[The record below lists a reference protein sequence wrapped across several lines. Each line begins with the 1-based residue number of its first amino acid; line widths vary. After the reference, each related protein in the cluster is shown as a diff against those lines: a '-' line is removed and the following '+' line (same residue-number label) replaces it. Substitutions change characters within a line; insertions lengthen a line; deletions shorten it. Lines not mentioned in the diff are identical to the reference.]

1 MDYLLDN
8 KNLVEVRY
16 HAPRGQRR
24 LYSLA
29 ENLSREYL
37 FPNDVLVG
45 VIGLEGAGKS
55 TLIRGLFPGLEL
67 TNDDEGINHRTSPL
81 FDFDEHDYFSG
92 HTFHLDIR
100 FESAFHQM
108 HEIAEAIRKAINAGR
123 RVVVEHFD
131 LIYPYLGHN
140 AQVIFAIS
148 EELRIYRPTIFGPTP
163 KEIKKYVDENTKYRL
178 MAHSAEDLTSYIM
191 EHDFNCKPP
200 ELHSDIKH
208 GFIIG
213 FQEKPNI
220 DLDLLEKRV
229 REFIDRDEKIYPG
242 EGNYVHMGD
251 LKIYCTGKRIHAKST
266 GQIENFRLVK
276 EFIVDPITKEFLLIG
291 IAGPD
296 QELEINSDATIAH

>member
-29 ENLSREYL
+29 ADLSREYL
-37 FPNDVLVG
+37 FPSDVLVG

-67 TNDDEGINHRTSPL
+67 TNDDEGINHNTSPL
-81 FDFDEHDYFSG
+81 FDFDEHDFFSG

-108 HEIAEAIRKAINAGR
+108 HEIAEAIRKAIDAGR

-163 KEIKKYVDENTKYRL
+163 TEIKRYVDENTKYRL

-191 EHDFNCKPP
+191 ETEFHCKPP
-200 ELHSDIKH
+200 ALHSDIKH

-213 FQEKPNI
+213 FQEKPDI

-229 REFIDRDEKIYPG
+229 REFIDRDEKIDPG
-242 EGNYVHMGD
+242 DGNYVHMGD

-296 QELEINSDATIAH
+296 QELQISTDAQIAH

>member
-1 MDYLLDN
+1 MNYLLDN

-29 ENLSREYL
+29 ADLSRDYL

-67 TNDDEGINHRTSPL
+67 TNDDEGINHNTSPL
-81 FDFDEHDYFSG
+81 FDFDEHDFFSG

-140 AQVIFAIS
+140 AQVIIAIS
-148 EELRIYRPTIFGPTP
+148 EKLRIYRPTIFVPSTV
-163 KEIKKYVDENTKYRL
+163 EITRYVDENTKYRL

-191 EHDFNCKPP
+191 ETEFNCKPP

-213 FQEKPNI
+213 FQEKPDI

-229 REFIDRDEKIYPG
+229 RAFIDRDEKIYPG

-276 EFIVDPITKEFLLIG
+276 EFIVDPITREYLLIG

-296 QELEINSDATIAH
+296 QELQIGTEAQIVN

>member
-29 ENLSREYL
+29 ADLSREYL
-37 FPNDVLVG
+37 FPSDVLVG

-67 TNDDEGINHRTSPL
+67 TNDDEGINHNTSPL
-81 FDFDEHDYFSG
+81 FEFDEHDFFSG

-108 HEIAEAIRKAINAGR
+108 HEIAEAIRKAIDAGR

-163 KEIKKYVDENTKYRL
+163 KEIKQYVDENTKYRL

-191 EHDFNCKPP
+191 ETEFNCKPP
-200 ELHSDIKH
+200 ALHSDIKH

-213 FQEKPNI
+213 FREKPDI
-220 DLDLLEKRV
+220 DLDLLEKKV
-229 REFIDRDEKIYPG
+229 REVIDRDEKICPG
-242 EGNYVHMGD
+242 DGNYVHMGD
-251 LKIYCTGKRIHAKST
+251 VKIYCTGKRIHAKST

-296 QELEINSDATIAH
+296 QELQISTDAQIAH

>member
-29 ENLSREYL
+29 ADLSREYL
-37 FPNDVLVG
+37 FPSDVLVG

-67 TNDDEGINHRTSPL
+67 TNDDEGINHNTSPL
-81 FDFDEHDYFSG
+81 FDFDEHDFFSG

-148 EELRIYRPTIFGPTP
+148 EELRIYRPTIFGPSP
-163 KEIKKYVDENTKYRL
+163 DEIKRYVDENTKYRL

-191 EHDFNCKPP
+191 ETEFHCRPP

-213 FQEKPNI
+213 FQEKPDI

-229 REFIDRDEKIYPG
+229 REFIDRDEKI
-242 EGNYVHMGD
+242 
-251 LKIYCTGKRIHAKST
+251 
-266 GQIENFRLVK
+266 
-276 EFIVDPITKEFLLIG
+276 
-291 IAGPD
+291 
-296 QELEINSDATIAH
+296 